1 MFSRLRED
9 IACILERDPAARDQ
23 LLVEAHAAL
32 VESEVYI
39 PLGAPVRWALVR
51 ASIRN
56 YLANPWGVHPLFPL
70 SQPTT

>member
-1 MFSRLRED
+1 MRQSLT
-9 IACILERDPAARDQ
+9 ERDAAERDR

-32 VESEVYI
+32 VEREIYI

-51 ASIRN
+51 GTIRN
-56 YLANPWGVHPLFPL
+56 YLPNVWGMHPLFPL